1 MTEAEKVLKKQ
12 RALPMPITGAW
23 EAPNPRFH
31 CTVDG
36 GDDNA
41 DGIIMSSEQCVEYV
55 RYRYAAVDVVTATT
69 LFYMLRQLSNQ
80 STFVFPYCHDYQKLQ
95 RAARATLMHFAL
107 CFFILYGLLLLA
119 TKTQKKC
126 KRMEPKKTSIMFI
139 YIEINGVTSL
149 TANWQGL
156 SNAQSWVSAKLNSLA
171 FSFKAIHESFE
182 RFREFD
188 LTFCNRI
195 LIKLMALNCEFFISW
210 MQMILQKEDECLVAI
225 CWLMFILILPKC
237 SRIEIVAKILQSQSS
252 KLSSFLRQI

>member
-149 TANWQGL
+149 TGNWQRSQQCSVL
-156 SNAQSWVSAKLNSLA
+156 SLSK
-171 FSFKAIHESFE
+171 I
-182 RFREFD
+182 EFA
-188 LTFCNRI
+188 C
-195 LIKLMALNCEFFISW
+195 
-210 MQMILQKEDECLVAI
+210 
-225 CWLMFILILPKC
+225 
-237 SRIEIVAKILQSQSS
+237 
-252 KLSSFLRQI
+252 FLF